1 MDLLSLSA
9 TELGRAIMEALGGRE
24 NILEIDNCIS
34 RLRLVLKDTA
44 VVDDS
49 SLKKTGSLGII
60 RINESNMQVVYGA
73 KVEKAASEL
82 KRAVKSL

>member
-1 MDLLSLSA
+1 
-9 TELGRAIMEALGGRE
+9 MEALGGRE